1 MGQKIRK
8 VNTEKR
14 KRVDQVDRKKN
25 KKENGK
31 TVGMGYM
38 PPDKS
43 IEGEC
48 YYS

>member
-25 KKENGK
+25 KKENKKENGK
-31 TVGMGYM
+31 TVGMGYVLY
-38 PPDKS
+38 PR
-43 IEGEC
+43 
-48 YYS
+48 